1 MTPDR
6 ILGRLDE
13 YLHKNDYAS
22 AESHLVYWRGEAKQS
37 GSKKTELLVENELI
51 GLYRKLGRRED
62 ALGAVDAAL
71 RLVKE
76 MGADR
81 QVGSA
86 TVYLNCATAYKA
98 FGETEK
104 SLSLFLIAREIYEC
118 ELPEKDP
125 RLAGLYNN
133 MGLTLVDL
141 GRFGEARELYR
152 KAIELAEGTLDE
164 AITYLNLASAAEAEK
179 GLLDSEEEVGKYL
192 DIAENILENYTKKDG
207 YYAFVCEKCAS
218 VFGYYG
224 RFLYE
229 KKLTERA
236 ERIYNNN
243 EGN

>member
-1 MTPDR
+1 MTVDR
-6 ILGRLDE
+6 IMSKLDE
-13 YLHKNDYAS
+13 YLNKNDYAS
-22 AESHLVYWRGEAKQS
+22 AERHLLYWRDEAKRS
-37 GSKKTELLVENELI
+37 GSKRTALLVESELI
-51 GLYRKLGRRED
+51 GLYRKLGRRDD
-62 ALGAVDAAL
+62 ALGAVSAAL
-71 RLVKE
+71 SLIDE
-76 MGADR
+76 MGAGG

-104 SLSLFLIAREIYEC
+104 SLELFLTARKIYEK
-118 ELPEKDP
+118 ELQPNDA

-141 GRFGEARELYR
+141 GRFDEAKELYN
-152 KAIELAEGTLDE
+152 KAIRLAAGTLDE

-179 GLLDSEEEVGKYL
+179 GLLDSEEEIGEYL
-192 DIAENILENYTKKDG
+192 GIAENILENYPKRDG

-229 KKLTERA
+229 KELRERA
-236 ERIYNNN
+236 EKIYY
-243 EGN
+243 EGT